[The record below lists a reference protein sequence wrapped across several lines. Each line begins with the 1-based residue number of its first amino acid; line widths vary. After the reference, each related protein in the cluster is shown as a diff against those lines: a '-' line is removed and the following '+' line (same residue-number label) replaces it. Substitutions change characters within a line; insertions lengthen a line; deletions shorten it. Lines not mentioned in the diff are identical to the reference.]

1 MLNSPPPS
9 LPTSLVPFQGRA
21 PWCWLLSPPPRE
33 AYQGQEGQMGLLAKM
48 LLIQLFLI
56 PLSVCQCFW
65 WWQCLVLMRLELP
78 PCSGWRGY
86 QQASSY
92 IHQLPSTCSE
102 LECAI
107 IILLLPFY
115 TSHTS
120 FLSRQLFDH

>member
-1 MLNSPPPS
+1 
-9 LPTSLVPFQGRA
+9 
-21 PWCWLLSPPPRE
+21 
-33 AYQGQEGQMGLLAKM
+33 MGLLAEM

-78 PCSGWRGY
+78 ACSGWRVY

-92 IHQLPSTCSE
+92 TPPTCSG

-107 IILLLPFY
+107 ILLLPLY
-115 TSHTS
+115 TLHTS